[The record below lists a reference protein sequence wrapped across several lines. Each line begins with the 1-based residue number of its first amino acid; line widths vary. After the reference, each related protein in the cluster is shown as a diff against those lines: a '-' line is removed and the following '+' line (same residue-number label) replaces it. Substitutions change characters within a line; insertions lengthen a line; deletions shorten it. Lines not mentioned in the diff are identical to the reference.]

1 MLAKC
6 VNPSCST
13 PFRYLEEGRLFRLES
28 DRPLGL
34 PKREKSEYF
43 WLCSLCSRTMTL
55 RLDEPSLDEPSG
67 VVVTRYTD
75 TAPHVAD
82 RARFMLLDRQ
92 RGLLLTSLEGAL
104 FFARAS

>member
-6 VNPSCST
+6 VNPSCPA

-28 DRPLGL
+28 DRALGL
-34 PKREKSEYF
+34 PNRQKSEYF
-43 WLCSLCSRTMTL
+43 WLCSPCSRTMTL
-55 RLDEPSLDEPSG
+55 RLHEHGG
-67 VVVTRYTD
+67 VVVARFTEP
-75 TAPHVAD
+75 ALPAAD
-82 RARFMLLDRQ
+82 RAEFILLDRQ

>member
-6 VNPSCST
+6 VNPFCST

-28 DRPLGL
+28 DRSSGL
-34 PKREKSEYF
+34 PNREKSEYF
-43 WLCSLCSRTMTL
+43 WLCSPCSRTMTL
-55 RLDEPSLDEPSG
+55 RLDEPSGVTVAPFTEP
-67 VVVTRYTD
+67 
-75 TAPHVAD
+75 ALQVAD

-92 RGLLLTSLEGAL
+92 RGLLLTSLEGAS